1 MFEDSVKHAKRL
13 TKHLKCTEHC
23 DVVIAMTHVSL
34 AQDKLIAEIG
44 MYIYSVC
51 CIWCMIC
58 CIFCINRIQVYS
70 LYIYV
75 RLYILLLYSAVID
88 IY

>member
-44 MYIYSVC
+44 QRIYSVNILQYYRLC
-51 CIWCMIC
+51 CNSMLYVS
-58 CIFCINRIQVYS
+58 CIH
-70 LYIYV
+70 
-75 RLYILLLYSAVID
+75 A
-88 IY
+88 

>member
-34 AQDKLIAEIG
+34 SQDKLIAEIG
-44 MYIYSVC
+44 QLYIHSVYMQYSVC
-51 CIWCMIC
+51 IVHFICILHS
-58 CIFCINRIQVYS
+58 VY
-70 LYIYV
+70 
-75 RLYILLLYSAVID
+75 D
-88 IY
+88 I